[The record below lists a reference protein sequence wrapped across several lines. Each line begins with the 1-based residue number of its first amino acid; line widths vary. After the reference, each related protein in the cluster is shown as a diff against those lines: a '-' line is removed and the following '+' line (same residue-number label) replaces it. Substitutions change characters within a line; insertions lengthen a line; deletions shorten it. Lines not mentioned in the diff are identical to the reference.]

1 MSLLQLDGEDTWLAS
16 QSHTSKL
23 VQELTIAISTR
34 RQLLP
39 GDPQH
44 ALTTNQ
50 LRAQIPQA
58 SREIT
63 NLLSGLD
70 GVPGG
75 SLTPWERERRVRLC
89 EGLQSSLQKVMADF
103 RGDSSRIT
111 GQVADLGTTGWG
123 NEEESESTSNLST
136 DQLLH
141 RNRTS
146 EREQDTGLEALS
158 RVVSQQKRIASA
170 IGTEV
175 DDQNELLDEITDRV
189 DGNQTRLVATTGNIS
204 TVTQKS
210 RTWPFWVVIIAL
222 AVAIIAV
229 ALW

>member
-1 MSLLQLDGEDTWLAS
+1 
-16 QSHTSKL
+16 
-23 VQELTIAISTR
+23 
-34 RQLLP
+34 LLP

-58 SREIT
+58 EREIK

-89 EGLQSSLQKVMADF
+89 EGLQSSLQKVMAEF
-103 RGDSSRIT
+103 KGDSSRVT

-123 NEEESESTSNLST
+123 NEDESENTSYLST
-136 DQLLH
+136 DQLLQ

-146 EREQDTGLEALS
+146 EREQDAGLEALS

-170 IGTEV
+170 IGNEV
-175 DDQNELLDEITDRV
+175 DDQNDLLDDITDRT
-189 DGNQTRLVATTGNIS
+189 DANQSRLVSTTGNIT

-210 RTWPFWVVIIAL
+210 RTWPYWVIIIAL
-222 AVAIIAV
+222 AIAIVIVAV
-229 ALW
+229 L

>member
-1 MSLLQLDGEDTWLAS
+1 MSLLQLDGEDTWLTS
-16 QSHTSKL
+16 QNHTSRL
-23 VQELTIAISTR
+23 VQELTIVISTR

-44 ALTTNQ
+44 ALTTNK

-58 SREIT
+58 EHEIK

-75 SLTPWERERRVRLC
+75 SLTPWERERRVRVC

-103 RGDSSRIT
+103 KGDSSRVT
-111 GQVADLGTTGWG
+111 GRVADLGTTGWG
-123 NEEESESTSNLST
+123 NEDESETTTYLST
-136 DQLLH
+136 DQLLQ

-146 EREQDTGLEALS
+146 EREQDAGLEALS

-170 IGTEV
+170 IGNEV
-175 DDQNELLDEITDRV
+175 DDQNDRLELDEDV
-189 DGNQTRLVATTGNIS
+189 DNRHICQG
-204 TVTQKS
+204 S
-210 RTWPFWVVIIAL
+210 RIGTLTSAIKKVRAAYWVIIIAL
-222 AVAIIAV
+222 AIAIIV
-229 ALW
+229 VGLWD